1 MKEVC
6 MQPSSGYE
14 HLPHIVCHLLKA
26 LYGRKQASW
35 AWFAKFNA
43 TISQLGFSF
52 SPYDYALFI

>member
-1 MKEVC
+1 

-26 LYGRKQASW
+26 LYGRKQASS

-52 SPYDYALFI
+52 SPYDYDLFI